1 MRLFDKIL
9 KKEKTHELAST
20 IPISL
25 TNWPGLSQM
34 DFLSEYNA
42 LEILDKA
49 YWIYHNVSIITD
61 ISKTIT
67 DEVFR
72 NGLEWK
78 NCFVRKCTKCGHLL
92 MENADSC
99 PICTN
104 TKLNE
109 PDAKQQLL
117 YYRADG
123 TSYLDCANS
132 FRQSLI
138 AVLETMSMHVEIANR
153 GVLLVTK
160 YYVLDSSGKILL
172 TIPDEIIALD
182 PRYVQPVFNPHTGKL
197 GDGSRTCICC
207 RERKKLSVSQE
218 FCPDCGKRTYEILY
232 KTNMPQSPER
242 YFISG
247 ELLMVSKYGYELFG
261 FPLVLNAEDDVILYY
276 YLEKRPRLFYE
287 KAKSPGILFIPT
299 NNPQQLTGIWKA
311 VSDDLEADPYHFP
324 VISIPS
330 DSNRSA
336 EFLKLLEDP
345 SADHVAIKADVLRR
359 IGSLYGV
366 APLWQNDTSTSG
378 GLNNETQQL
387 TISNRAFER
396 GQRLFNDDV
405 LPWLCEQFGI
415 TDYVLQLKPS
425 EDADELRDA
434 QLLSA
439 KLDNVQKALQ
449 VGLNVKWN
457 EGELEISGTPKLQEQ
472 INNPISIPDIP
483 AVSGEIAKS
492 GSSYTYNY
500 YGGVD
505 EKSCPPGE
513 HEHPG
518 YDYCHP
524 EKRRHRTEGGREV
537 GTDGL
542 NNNSEDGESGRKD
555 QMGRLT
561 ELSAKSPSC
570 KLQKGSYRFNELK
583 LSENVDKRMNDIVEL
598 NGSLSGMHIKQIISY
613 TEGSKLLNGMLDS
626 GNPTEYAESN
636 SLTSSELNELIKRIE
651 KLDEAISFHNLK
663 AGIRTFRGADGM
675 AMFGTTDYESLVGE
689 RSTRKAY
696 MSTSVIREVAE
707 DYAAREHINNPVI
720 IEFSIPPGEG
730 IGLYAKEYSER
741 KDEYEFLMKR
751 DIKYIVTKVDRSGE
765 IVRLRARVVE

>member
-1 MRLFDKIL
+1 MKLFDKIL
-9 KKEKTHELAST
+9 KKEKTHESTST
-20 IPISL
+20 IPIPV

-42 LEILDKA
+42 LELLDKA
-49 YWIYHNVSIITD
+49 YWLYHNVSIITD

-67 DEVFR
+67 DEIFR

-78 NCFVRKCTKCGHLL
+78 DCFVQKCTKCGHLL

-99 PICTN
+99 VICGN
-104 TKLNE
+104 TELEE
-109 PDAKQQLL
+109 PDAKQRLL

-123 TSYLDCANS
+123 TSYLDFANS
-132 FRQSLI
+132 FGQSMC
-138 AVLETMSMHVEIANR
+138 AVLETMSMHIEIANR

-160 YYVLDSSGKILL
+160 HYVLDSVGEILL

-182 PRYVQPVFNPHTGKL
+182 PCYVQPVFNPRTGKL

-207 RERKKLSVSQE
+207 RDRKKLSSSQL
-218 FCPDCGKRTYEILY
+218 FCPDCGKRTYEIIY
-232 KTNMPQSPER
+232 KTNMPRSPER

-261 FPLVLNAEDDVILYY
+261 LPLVLNAEDDIILYY

-299 NNPQQLTGIWKA
+299 NNPQQLTGAWKS
-311 VSDDLEADPYHFP
+311 VSNDLEIDPYHFP
-324 VISIPS
+324 VMGTPIDAKNP
-330 DSNRSA
+330 A
-336 EFLKLLEDP
+336 YFLKLMEDP
-345 SADHVAIKADVLRR
+345 SVDHITIKIDAMRR

-366 APLWQNDTSTSG
+366 APLWTNDTSTSG
-378 GLNNETQQL
+378 GLNNESQQL

-449 VGLNVKWN
+449 VGLNVEWSD
-457 EGELEISGTPKLQEQ
+457 GELEISGTPKLQEQ
-472 INNPISIPDIP
+472 SYGPVSLPDVP
-483 AVSGEIAKS
+483 ENSGEVSKALQK
-492 GSSYTYNY
+492 
-500 YGGVD
+500 
-505 EKSCPPGE
+505 ECPSGE
-513 HEHPG
+513 HKHQDFP
-518 YDYCHP
+518 YCHP
-524 EKRRHRTEGGREV
+524 EDREHRGNGRGAGKGV
-537 GTDGL
+537 S
-542 NNNSEDGESGRKD
+542 NNNSGDSESGRKD
-555 QMGRLT
+555 QMGRLA

-598 NGSLSGMHIKQIISY
+598 KGSLSGMHVKQIIGY

-636 SLTSSELNELIKRIE
+636 SITPSELNELIKRIE

-663 AGIRTFRGADGM
+663 AGIRTFRRADGM

-707 DYAAREHINNPVI
+707 DYAAQEHIDNPVI